1 MQRHLLA
8 DGNVAFAIGTRKDG
22 VEKQYPFDIPLQDIL
37 DYVSP
42 GELTRFETQEFLRED
57 EKEEEERQL
66 RLLRKPRGRP
76 KKSLQ
81 ALFNQASPRDVELE
95 TPRTG
100 EKRGRGRPRKISGV
114 VPSFNG
120 PQPMPK
126 TPMTGTET
134 TPMRLSSETSSDE
147 SVALKQQQYSMVT
160 ASGLLPPYISE
171 DDTSREVSMIRN
183 QLPGIEPLAKR
194 RKTALD
200 SRHDSSPMSVPMTTP
215 VVRIPPMPHTRGTFQ
230 EHHTP
235 SKSMIVDLANE
246 TSESERVDTVKVQPK
261 VSLDDSIPATSTD
274 KEREALLRQFLTRDV
289 RATSTGATS
298 STSSDSLMSR
308 IIVAHRTPR
317 QSRHSRPPNLA
328 KATSNQPPTIATTKP
343 AQRTITSPQDNR
355 ETYIA
360 RTKTPPNNF
369 TYKRQSITP
378 HFPQARPINRN
389 KSTPS
394 EPAPRAPT
402 LSRSTLQSATTIRP
416 PVKPTNPTNSMS
428 SPPKRKQSRDTS
440 KTTTRT
446 SRFTIRPLEP
456 TNDIRKFF
464 KPKYKPV
471 PSQECADSTEEDS
484 EADGQEDGL
493 STRITG
499 FLKPKY
505 TPIKQES
512 GSEYEDADEEEDS
525 DDPITHNS
533 SPPPQ
538 ASEVLATRQDNSL
551 KARRH
556 QQAPSLKEEEDND
569 SDPNS
574 PEPEPEPDPIDLI
587 PRSTI
592 PSPPAPRANPPP
604 PNHHT
609 VMDIESEESDSEQDE
624 YLSAEEPEL
633 EPGINVSSVRDI
645 HTGAELDADT
655 EEDSEDEGA
664 ESAAEILVVGRGLGV
679 GGLPDI

>member
-8 DGNVAFAIGTRKDG
+8 DGNVAFAIGTRKDN

-57 EKEEEERQL
+57 EKEEEDRQL

-100 EKRGRGRPRKISGV
+100 EKRGRGRPRKISGM

-147 SVALKQQQYSMVT
+147 SVTLKQRQYSMVT
-160 ASGLLPPYISE
+160 AS
-171 DDTSREVSMIRN
+171 
-183 QLPGIEPLAKR
+183 IEPLAKR

-215 VVRIPPMPHTRGTFQ
+215 VVRIPPTPHTRGTFQ

-317 QSRHSRPPNLA
+317 QSRHSPPPNLA

-416 PVKPTNPTNSMS
+416 PVKPTKPTNSMS

-471 PSQECADSTEEDS
+471 PSQECVDSTEEDS

-505 TPIKQES
+505 TPVKQES

-533 SPPPQ
+533 STPPQ
-538 ASEVLATRQDNSL
+538 ASEVLATRQDDSL
-551 KARRH
+551 KARHH
-556 QQAPSLKEEEDND
+556 QQVPSIEEEQANS

-574 PEPEPEPDPIDLI
+574 PEPEPDPIDLI

-592 PSPPAPRANPPP
+592 PSPPAPRTNPPP
-604 PNHHT
+604 PPTNQHT
-609 VMDIESEESDSEQDE
+609 AMDIESEESDSEQDE

-655 EEDSEDEGA
+655 EEDSEDDGA
-664 ESAAEILVVGRGLGV
+664 ESAAEILVVGRGMGT
-679 GGLPDI
+679 GRLPDI